1 MARYSATVGE
11 LVQAIEDG
19 GEGPALVYLP
29 GVDGTGRLLLGTA
42 ESLKRSFRLVR
53 LRYVSGTL
61 PSVEGGYREMATDI
75 CRVLDEHG
83 IERPLLLAESFGV
96 ALAVR
101 TALDHP
107 QRVRAMG
114 LVNGFVHFPVRW
126 RIALT
131 NLLLPLVPGAL
142 FRIGRHVAVPLGM
155 IHPRRDPELV
165 RTMLDSVGDYFDAT
179 FLRRLEMIRH
189 LDLRE
194 ELGRVRCPV
203 SLFASSA
210 DRVVASVRSSREMAG
225 RLPDSR
231 LEILENAGHVILPF
245 PDEPWTERMLALAGR

>member
-1 MARYSATVGE
+1 MGE

-29 GVDGTGRLLLGTA
+29 GVDGTGQLLLDTA
-42 ESLKRSFRLVR
+42 ESLKQSFRLVR

-61 PSVEGGYREMATDI
+61 PSVEGGYREMAADI
-75 CRVLDEHG
+75 GRLLDEHR
-83 IERPLLLAESFGV
+83 IDSALLLAESFGV

-107 QRVRAMG
+107 KRVRAMG

-126 RIALT
+126 RIAVT
-131 NLLLPLVPGAL
+131 NLLLPLIPGAL
-142 FRIGRHVAVPLGM
+142 FRIGRRVAIPFGM
-155 IHPRRDPELV
+155 IYPRRDPELV
-165 RTMLDSVGDYFDAT
+165 SAMLDSVGDYFDAT

-194 ELGRVRCPV
+194 HLGLVQCPV
-203 SLFASSA
+203 SLFASSG
-210 DRVVASVRSSREMAG
+210 DRVVASVRSAREMAE
-225 RLPDSR
+225 RLPDAR

-245 PDEPWTERMLALAGR
+245 PDEPWTERMLSLANP